1 MSTNTKGTSFNLT
14 PEQMERLSELHSSM
28 KDGTTWNEA
37 FERVFD
43 QGLYQLEYRYGSE
56 AKEARRAY
64 ARRRAAEVKEAMKTY
79 KQAQKDPELAVK
91 LGLGKR
97 VEL

>member
-1 MSTNTKGTSFNLT
+1 MSTNKAASFNLT

-56 AKEARRAY
+56 AKEARKAY
-64 ARRRAAEVKEAMKTY
+64 ARRRQAEVKEAMKTY
-79 KQAQKDPELAVK
+79 RKAQTDPELAIK